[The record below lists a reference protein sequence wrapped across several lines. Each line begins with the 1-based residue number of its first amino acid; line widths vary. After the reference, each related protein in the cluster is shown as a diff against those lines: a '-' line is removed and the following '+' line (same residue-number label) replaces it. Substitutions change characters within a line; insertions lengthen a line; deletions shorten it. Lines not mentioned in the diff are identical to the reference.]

1 MRSTITTTDQ
11 SSRKV
16 VDKEKLTAEQKFQ
29 FVIEKY
35 SFNRMVRYLCELVS
49 VSSLG
54 YCRYFSEEARRNKQA
69 REKAAKIHRTLPNL

>member
-35 SFNRMVRYLCELVS
+35 SLNRMVRYLCELVS

-54 YCRYFSEEARRNKQA
+54 YCRYFSEEVRRNKQA
-69 REKAAKIHRTLPNL
+69 REKAAKKHRTLPNL